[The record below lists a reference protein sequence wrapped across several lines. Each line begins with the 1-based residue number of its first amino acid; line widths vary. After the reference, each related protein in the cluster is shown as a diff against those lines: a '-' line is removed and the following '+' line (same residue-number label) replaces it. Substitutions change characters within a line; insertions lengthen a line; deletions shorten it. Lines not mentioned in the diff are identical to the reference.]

1 MKETPKPKLD
11 RNQPT
16 IDKLFTTPV
25 RKRKRVTEVSPG
37 DDNTNKKGGAVLPDQ
52 GLCDFALKI
61 SVEAG
66 IVTYPKA
73 IISLVSIFS

>member
-1 MKETPKPKLD
+1 MKETPKLKLD

-25 RKRKRVTEVSPG
+25 RKRKRVKEVSPG
-37 DDNTNKKGGAVLPDQ
+37 DDNTNMKGGAVLPDQ
-52 GLCDFALKI
+52 GSCGFALQI

-66 IVTYPKA
+66 ICFL
-73 IISLVSIFS
+73 S